1 MLTVYMSMYIHIW
14 LMALTVGRS
23 RGTPHTVN
31 RRETTEQGSANL
43 CFVMLGTTFL
53 TSYFEWTDNDFGND
67 NIVYLL
73 VRLM

>member
-1 MLTVYMSMYIHIW
+1 MYSHVYVNVYSANTNGRYSESITWLTCNCEERMV
-14 LMALTVGRS
+14 
-23 RGTPHTVN
+23 
-31 RRETTEQGSANL
+31 EQGSENS

-53 TSYFEWTDNDFGND
+53 TSDFKWTDNDFGND